1 MNCTRL
7 HLVRFVLV
15 CIVVGTGLT
24 TPRPAAAQQN
34 GGGAGT
40 DASASHAADLHY
52 NEAARL
58 FGEGRYREAIEEFDQ
73 AIALAKEPVFYCNR
87 GIAFIK
93 INEWQ
98 SALQDLR
105 TCRKTYKG
113 GPEEVAQIDAQYKG
127 LRAFV
132 RQVRPRAIEVAED
145 VATGEIS
152 PRVVKVPEPSSP
164 WNVALVGHIST
175 GTGVALLTAALT
187 LDYLSGDL
195 RDEFVAESEG
205 GPGTSMKRYRQ
216 LRDELETRQ
225 TVFTGLT
232 ISGATLVVAGVSVL
246 AYTWFFSDTPAP
258 SDTAGSV
265 SVAPLDGGATVQL
278 HLGF

>member
-1 MNCTRL
+1 M
-7 HLVRFVLV
+7 
-15 CIVVGTGLT
+15 
-24 TPRPAAAQQN
+24 
-34 GGGAGT
+34 
-40 DASASHAADLHY
+40 HY

-58 FGEGRYREAIEEFDQ
+58 FGEGRYREAIDEFDQ
-73 AIALAKEPVFYCNR
+73 AIALAQEPVFYCNR

-93 INEWQ
+93 INEWDA
-98 SALQDLR
+98 ALADLHS
-105 TCRKTYKG
+105 CRQTYKG
-113 GPEEVAQIDAQYKG
+113 SAQEIAQIDAQYKG

-132 RQVRPRAIEVAED
+132 RVVRPRAIEVAQD
-145 VATGEIS
+145 FASGQIR
-152 PRVVKVPEPSSP
+152 PRVVKIPEPQSP
-164 WNVALVGHIST
+164 WDVALLGHIST
-175 GTGVALLTAALT
+175 GTGAVLLTAALT

-205 GPGTSMKRYRQ
+205 GPGTSRKRYRE

-246 AYTWFFSDTPAP
+246 TYTWFFSDTPAP

-265 SVAPLDGGATVQL
+265 SVAPLDGGASVQL